1 MSENKQV
8 IGNIY
13 NTEKMLLRIGEH
25 LVTKHF
31 KESSNYLKR
40 FDQERRSLLR
50 LQQLEHVPDL
60 MRVLDWDTTL
70 HLSRLPGIS
79 ATSLTTENL
88 IDLEKIVEQM
98 LTAGVARHSM
108 PIRDVLVDDRGEV
121 SLVDFERS
129 TLRSFRWSPIWLI
142 ATKVTRYHF
151 LKLVEQHQPQMLT
164 ADQCEQLRK
173 AAVIRRYFLVFR
185 RLRDYIR
192 RR

>member
-1 MSENKQV
+1 MSANKQV
-8 IGNIY
+8 IGSIY
-13 NTEKMLLRIGEH
+13 NTEKMFLRIGEH

-31 KESSNYLKR
+31 KKSSDYLKR
-40 FDQERRSLLR
+40 FDLERRSLLR
-50 LQQLEHVPDL
+50 LKQLDHVPDL
-60 MRVLDWDTTL
+60 VRVVEWDTTL
-70 HLSRLPGIS
+70 HLSRLPGVS
-79 ATSLTTENL
+79 ATSLTAENL

-98 LTAGVARHSM
+98 LIAGVARHSM

-151 LKLVEQHQPQMLT
+151 LKLVEHHQPQMLT
-164 ADQCEQLRK
+164 TDQCEQLRK
-173 AAVIRRYFLVFR
+173 AVAIRRYFLVFR
-185 RLRDYIR
+185 KLRDFIR